1 MGFQVEFERL
11 ELKYLLDEVTSEK
24 VRRAILPFC
33 APDPHNGRSG
43 RGYWISTLYFD
54 SPRLTFFRANERA
67 DGDRFKL
74 RARIYDEA
82 GDVHLEIKR
91 KRGDVVKK
99 ERVIVERA
107 EWVDATRGFGRP
119 RYEGTSQERVLA
131 SFAQLMAQYGAEP
144 QLVVDYEREAY
155 ASPRGEYARVSF
167 DRKIRYFSTREAC
180 FESERRWQR
189 ALALGEGAR
198 SAAVLLELK
207 CETQVPPFMV
217 DVIRRY
223 ELNRVGL
230 SKYSRATRASLAEAR
245 ASDPFLERI
254 ADG

>member
-1 MGFQVEFERL
+1 MGLEVEFERL
-11 ELKYLLDEVTSEK
+11 ELKYLLDEVTAEK

-33 APDPHNGRSG
+33 SPDKHNGRSG

-54 SPRLTFFRANERA
+54 SPRLAFYRANERA

-74 RARIYDEA
+74 RARIYDPA

-91 KRGDVVKK
+91 KRGDVVRK
-99 ERVIVERA
+99 ERVIVERS

-119 RYEGTSQERVLA
+119 RYEGTSQERVLQ

-144 QLVVDYEREAY
+144 QLVVEYEREAY
-155 ASPRGEYARVSF
+155 VSPRGEYARVSF
-167 DRKIRYFSTREAC
+167 DRKVSYFSTYEPC
-180 FESERRWQR
+180 FESERPWQR

-207 CETQVPPFMV
+207 CETQIPPFMV

-223 ELNRVGL
+223 ELHRVGL
-230 SKYSRATRASLAEAR
+230 SKYTRATRAKLAEAR
-245 ASDPFLERI
+245 ATDPFLERM
-254 ADG
+254 AHG